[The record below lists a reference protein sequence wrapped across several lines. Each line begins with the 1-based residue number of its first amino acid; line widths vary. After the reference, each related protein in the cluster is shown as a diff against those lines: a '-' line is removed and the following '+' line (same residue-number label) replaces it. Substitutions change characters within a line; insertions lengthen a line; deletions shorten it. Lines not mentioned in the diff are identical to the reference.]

1 MTSIEREHRRKGTCA
16 GDAPRGGDSVEEGA
30 CDWRTFA
37 RRSRRGSPQ
46 IASRGPGTT
55 RTGTASGQRA
65 LTGKGGLEGR
75 GVYPGAVGDHEGP
88 KTTRLISRK
97 SIRAS
102 PETVVPAGEAH

>member
-1 MTSIEREHRRKGTCA
+1 M
-16 GDAPRGGDSVEEGA
+16 
-30 CDWRTFA
+30 
-37 RRSRRGSPQ
+37 
-46 IASRGPGTT
+46 T
-55 RTGTASGQRA
+55 RTGMASGQRA

-88 KTTRLISRK
+88 KTTRLINRK